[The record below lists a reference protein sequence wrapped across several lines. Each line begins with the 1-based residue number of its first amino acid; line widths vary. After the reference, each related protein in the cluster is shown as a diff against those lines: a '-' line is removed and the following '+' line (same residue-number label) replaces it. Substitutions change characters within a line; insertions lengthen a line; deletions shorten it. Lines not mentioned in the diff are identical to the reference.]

1 MAGLVAFGIHKGKPF
16 SLVPYDYLL
25 WCVENIQDRK
35 RRVLMQVELERR
47 DRLRAHLRGEPDP
60 LKPPKAAP
68 PTKQTPVKP
77 VLSDNAIDTLIESQ
91 FANVAVSKLVNR
103 QPSEPIT
110 PDECPY

>member
-60 LKPPKAAP
+60 LKPPKVE
-68 PTKQTPVKP
+68 PTIKQTPVKP
-77 VLSDNAIDTLIESQ
+77 VLPSSVADDAIAKR